1 MLRLLI
7 LTLCIQS
14 LRFADISSPNFFF
27 SGVLPFINFCFLV
40 YIVMSPLLFLYS
52 KGLMA
57 QYGRTAD
64 EEKFGFLLRAFF
76 NDIMHKYDDT
86 FSFMGSFA
94 HACRLLTF
102 VVELALVVYTVFIY
116 FVLVVEGIA

>member
-1 MLRLLI
+1 
-7 LTLCIQS
+7 
-14 LRFADISSPNFFF
+14 
-27 SGVLPFINFCFLV
+27 
-40 YIVMSPLLFLYS
+40 MSPLLFLYS
-52 KGLMA
+52 KGLMS

-64 EEKFGFLLRAFF
+64 EEKFAFLFRAFF

-86 FSFMGSFA
+86 FSFMGSLA
-94 HACRLLTF
+94 HLCRLLAF